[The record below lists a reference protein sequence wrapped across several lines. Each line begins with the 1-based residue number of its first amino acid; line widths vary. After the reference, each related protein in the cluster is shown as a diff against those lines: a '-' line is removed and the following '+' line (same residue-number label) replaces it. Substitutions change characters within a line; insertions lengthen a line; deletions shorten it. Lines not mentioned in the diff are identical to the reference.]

1 VAIEPDEAMF
11 AELAAIAEGPD
22 DGEFV
27 MLNLNQYR
35 DRDRY
40 QRYAAVAAQVLCEVG
55 GSIAWYTP
63 GDRTVVGEPGERWDE
78 VIAVRYPSV
87 SAFLRLAS
95 DPRILEVR
103 DDRTA
108 GLERATLVR
117 CPHAPAPVTA

>member
-1 VAIEPDEAMF
+1 MAIEPDEEMF
-11 AELAAIAEGPD
+11 AELTGIAGGPD

-40 QRYAAVAAQVLCEVG
+40 QLYAAVAAQVLEEVG

-63 GDRTVVGEPGERWDE
+63 GERTVVGEPGERWDE

-87 SAFLRLAS
+87 EAFLKLAT
-95 DPRILEVR
+95 DPRILAAR
-103 DDRTA
+103 ADRTA

-117 CPHAPAPVTA
+117 CTAAPS

>member
-1 VAIEPDEAMF
+1 MAIEPDEAMF
-11 AELAAIAEGPD
+11 AELAAIADSPD

-40 QRYAAVAAQVLCEVG
+40 QRYAAVAAQVLADVG

-87 SAFLRLAS
+87 SAFLKLAS
-95 DPRILEVR
+95 DPRLLEVR
-103 DDRTA
+103 DERAA

-117 CPHAPAPVTA
+117 CTHAPAPV